1 MFSEAEL
8 LAAKQDTE
16 KLFDRFFG
24 DEVQQLTAGGELK
37 PSETIWESVSH
48 GIQSFRKKVSRGR
61 GRGRGKKSADKGLKG
76 EAQEIKRLSSEQI
89 DELVFR
95 LKDVGDRINKDLE
108 TKNIDLQDFITKNGS
123 SLTYDDF
130 STHVNE
136 VYSEMTFTER
146 RSIDDLLLMLYLS
159 GRVVQGLQT
168 GVELAKDYFRQY
180 MATEFREA
188 VALQTRE

>member
-48 GIQSFRKKVSRGR
+48 GIQSLRKKVSR
-61 GRGRGKKSADKGLKG
+61 GRGRGKKSADKGFKR
-76 EAQEIKRLSSEQI
+76 EEQEIKRLSNEQI

-95 LKDVGDRINKDLE
+95 LKDVGDRMNKDLE

-130 STHVNE
+130 STHVSE
-136 VYSEMTFTER
+136 VYSEVCTER

-168 GVELAKDYFRQY
+168 GVELAKSYFRQY

-188 VALQTRE
+188 VALEARE